1 VSGPALTWLVI
12 GLVSSVAMIAILV
25 ALVRHVLV
33 LGRALARFQQE
44 VSTVA
49 SEVTSEGARAGSR
62 SRGISA
68 RSPGRSPGQARIH
81 ISEPTTP

>member
-1 VSGPALTWLVI
+1 MSGPALTWLVV
-12 GLVSSVAMIAILV
+12 GLVSSIAMIAVLV

-49 SEVTSEGARAGSR
+49 SDVTSESARAGSR
-62 SRGISA
+62 SRGMSA
-68 RSPGRSPGQARIH
+68 RAPGRSPGRL
-81 ISEPTTP
+81 